1 MESLTCDLFAPGMT
15 PLHRAGLGGL
25 VSTLRW
31 IDKSLPDTERPPGQW
46 TIDEHSVTLSWNEAG
61 AKSFFD
67 RLFNCAF
74 QIQEGLIYLPG
85 QYGEISPPLEV
96 RAALHEGLLLSF
108 YDHGPTSR
116 GSEAAIESTYEVDDK
131 PVSYRYLS
139 LSWYKHQNTQ
149 GRGKGKDGSTL
160 IVDSLTK
167 PIGLTSALF
176 PGAIQRHAA
185 HSASQVAQSAEL
197 VLPLLFAPV
206 GTMAL
211 KAGGKKV
218 NDRGNRKFKPG
229 AALLIPDLN
238 TLSEVEYF
246 LPTIIP
252 RNARDCQIANVAD
265 AALQAEIRLRIR
277 NLLDPETM
285 SAFRCV
291 WCCPTD
297 WNSRL
302 QPPSTVTEVR
312 IEKRDSAL
320 DQFEIALS
328 CLPPKLREKKEDS
341 SSFWTRSHVRPMV
354 AENLASG
361 RPWYAGFTRLM
372 TAKDE
377 TMRNPKPIRDF
388 LKFER
393 GGLHKMTEE
402 IPWKHQGEKVIVR
415 AVHEAMRRR
424 FGQIASENEGN
435 PVVMQKRW
443 ERERERQRL
452 AFVGAK
458 TVDAL
463 RHALADLWSRAGS
476 NSVLREAWQA
486 ILPLLSNEK
495 WQLTRDLALIAL
507 ASYQG
512 KGQDDIDPANM
523 DENTGTEE

>member
-25 VSTLRW
+25 VSTLHW
-31 IDKSLPDTERPPGQW
+31 TDKSLPEAERPLGQW
-46 TIDEHSVTLSWNEAG
+46 IVDERSVILSWEEAEG
-61 AKSFFD
+61 AKPFFD
-67 RLFNCAF
+67 RLFNLAF

-85 QYGEISPPLEV
+85 QYGELPPPLEV

-116 GSEAAIESTYEVDDK
+116 GSETAIERTYEVDEYL
-131 PVSYRYLS
+131 VSYRSLP
-139 LSWYKHQNTQ
+139 LSWYKHQ
-149 GRGKGKDGSTL
+149 RDGSSLL
-160 IVDSLTK
+160 IRSLK
-167 PIGLTSALF
+167 SQIGLTRTLF

-185 HSASQVAQSAEL
+185 HNTSQATQAAEL
-197 VLPLLFAPV
+197 LLPLLFAPV

-218 NDRGNRKFKPG
+218 NDRGSRRFKPG

-252 RNARDCQIANVAD
+252 RSARDCQIANVAD
-265 AALQAEIRLRIR
+265 AALQAEIRLRSR
-277 NLLDPETM
+277 NLLDRETL
-285 SAFRCV
+285 SGLRCV

-302 QPPSTVTEVR
+302 QPPSAVTEVSV
-312 IEKRDSAL
+312 DTADTAL
-320 DQFEIALS
+320 DQFKVAMAVLT
-328 CLPPKLREKKEDS
+328 PPSPRQNKKGEY
-341 SSFWTRSHVRPMV
+341 FWPKSYARPFI

-361 RPWYAGFTRLM
+361 RPWYAGFSRLM

-377 TMRNPKPIRDF
+377 TMKKPKPIRDA

-393 GGLHKMTEE
+393 GGLRTMTEE
-402 IPWKHQGEKVIVR
+402 IQWDHPGEEVIVR
-415 AVHEAMRRR
+415 AVHEAMRCRYGR
-424 FGQIASENEGN
+424 IAAENARN
-435 PVVMQKRW
+435 RVAMKNRMT
-443 ERERERQRL
+443 REYERQRL

-458 TVDAL
+458 TANAL

-476 NSVLREAWQA
+476 NSVLREAWPHV
-486 ILPLLSNEK
+486 LPLLSNEK

-512 KGQDDIDPANM
+512 KEQENIDLTQAE
-523 DENTGTEE
+523 ENEEPEE